1 MLSMRNAATQTH
13 PVHHIGKV
21 RTNYYPPRY
30 LHKYNT
36 RVYVCVL
43 VSCITL

>member
-21 RTNYYPPRY
+21 RTNYY
-30 LHKYNT
+30 T
-36 RVYVCVL
+36 RHDTYINIIRVCMCVY
-43 VSCITL
+43 